1 MIYFLPKK
9 IKNLISTLKK
19 LKMMIIWSPVQFA
32 RLEWRQTGGGDF
44 KSTDRRKPLLLQ
56 AVQWLEFD
64 EKAWKF
70 NATGVW

>member
-1 MIYFLPKK
+1 
-9 IKNLISTLKK
+9 
-19 LKMMIIWSPVQFA
+19 MMIIWSPVQLA

-44 KSTDRRKPLLLQ
+44 KSTDRCKPLLLQ

-70 NATGVW
+70 DATGVR